1 MPLGIK
7 HVRDGRFEPALAK
20 LLGEWHAAAAPR
32 IACGMIGS
40 RQGWVEAPY
49 VDCPASLT
57 ALADRVVQAPQDL
70 LTIVPGVATRDAA
83 GIPDVMRGE
92 ETQLLGAVSPSESGV
107 LAVLPGTH
115 SKWARV
121 ERGRI
126 VDFTTFLTGELY
138 AVLID
143 HSMLG
148 RLAGNEPGVFSRDAF
163 SGGVARGLDEGEL
176 AHDMFGARTLALMG
190 SLRSDDV
197 ADWLSGLLIGREIR
211 GARVW
216 ALHAGI
222 DPSVV
227 RIIGSD
233 ALAQRYELA
242 LADAGVLAERGNG
255 EAAAIGLWR
264 IAERAGIDFDV
275 DQCLNR
281 SPMSLDDYLVAA
293 SARRRAARDHAR
305 RSSGGRGRVVCGRLP
320 HARSAAQFAAA
331 VRIDSPPG
339 LSRMASAA
347 SSARGPFSIP
357 RTSRVYAMPAAA

>member
-1 MPLGIK
+1 VSAAALLAIDWGTTSARAYRLDAGGRVRDRRSVPLGIR

-20 LLGEWHAAAAPR
+20 LLGDWSAEPAPR

-49 VDCPASLT
+49 VDCPASLA
-57 ALADRVVQAPQDL
+57 ALADRVVQAPQDA

-83 GIPDVMRGE
+83 RIPDVMRGE
-92 ETQLLGAVSPSESGV
+92 ETQLLGAVATGEPGV

-148 RLAGNEPGVFSRDAF
+148 RLAGNEPGVFSRDTF
-163 SGGVARGLDEGEL
+163 SRGVARGLADGEL
-176 AHDMFGARTLALMG
+176 SHDIFGARTLALTG
-190 SLRSDDV
+190 GLRPDDV

-211 GARVW
+211 GAREW
-216 ALHAGI
+216 ALRAGI
-222 DPSVV
+222 DPSIARV
-227 RIIGSD
+227 IGND
-233 ALAQRYELA
+233 ALVQRYELA

-255 EAAAIGLWR
+255 DAAALGLWR
-264 IAERAGIDFDV
+264 IAECAGIV
-275 DQCLNR
+275 
-281 SPMSLDDYLVAA
+281 S
-293 SARRRAARDHAR
+293 
-305 RSSGGRGRVVCGRLP
+305 
-320 HARSAAQFAAA
+320 
-331 VRIDSPPG
+331 
-339 LSRMASAA
+339 
-347 SSARGPFSIP
+347 
-357 RTSRVYAMPAAA
+357 TSVNA